1 MRDQPKVI
9 IIGTGFGGLEVAR
22 GLAGAHV
29 RVLLLDR
36 NNYQT
41 FWPLMYQVATA
52 ALEPQ
57 AIAFPVRGVIR
68 RMRNLLFRVVT
79 VQQIDLARQLVVT
92 DRGTLTY
99 DELVVSAGST
109 NNFFGLQGIEQ
120 QGFGFKDLPE
130 ALVLRNHVIQ
140 CFERAATEMDAHERE
155 RLRTFI
161 VVGGGPTGVEL
172 AGALA
177 ELVRHVIRRDFPRL
191 DISAAKVLLVEM
203 ADRLL
208 LAFPEELSRKAA
220 QDLREL
226 GVDVRLRTSVTGYQ
240 EGELRIKDGDVIPT
254 RTVVWAAGVQAS
266 PLAKALGVP
275 LQRGGRVPVTRSL
288 HLEGYPNVWVIGDM
302 AYLEDPDGQPYPQL
316 ATVAMQQG
324 KLVSRNILRKQQ
336 GRALDPFQY
345 IDKGSM
351 ATIGRRRAV
360 AHIWGRNFSGPIA
373 WLLWLAV
380 HLLYLIGI
388 RNRIMV
394 LINWAYN
401 YLTHDRGARATI
413 AARPRDATQV

>member
-1 MRDQPKVI
+1 M
-9 IIGTGFGGLEVAR
+9 
-22 GLAGAHV
+22 
-29 RVLLLDR
+29 
-36 NNYQT
+36 
-41 FWPLMYQVATA
+41 
-52 ALEPQ
+52 
-57 AIAFPVRGVIR
+57 
-68 RMRNLLFRVVT
+68 
-79 VQQIDLARQLVVT
+79 
-92 DRGTLTY
+92 
-99 DELVVSAGST
+99 
-109 NNFFGLQGIEQ
+109 
-120 QGFGFKDLPE
+120 
-130 ALVLRNHVIQ
+130 
-140 CFERAATEMDAHERE
+140 
-155 RLRTFI
+155 
-161 VVGGGPTGVEL
+161 
-172 AGALA
+172 
-177 ELVRHVIRRDFPRL
+177 
-191 DISAAKVLLVEM
+191 
-203 ADRLL
+203 
-208 LAFPEELSRKAA
+208 
-220 QDLREL
+220 
-226 GVDVRLRTSVTGYQ
+226 DVRLRTSVTGYQ